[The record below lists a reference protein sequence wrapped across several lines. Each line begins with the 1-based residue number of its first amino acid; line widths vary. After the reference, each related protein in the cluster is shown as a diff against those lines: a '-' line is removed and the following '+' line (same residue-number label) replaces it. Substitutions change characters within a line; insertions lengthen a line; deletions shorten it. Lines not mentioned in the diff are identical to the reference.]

1 MTALANQNKI
11 RTLAEALMA
20 HAEEVIERAH
30 SVLAALRAKR
40 EREAE
45 RRKEVFGRI
54 DISKPLRMPK
64 RGIQLSLKLQ

>member
-1 MTALANQNKI
+1 MT
-11 RTLAEALMA
+11 

-30 SVLAALRAKR
+30 SIVAALRAKR

-54 DISKPLRMPK
+54 DISKPLPMPS

>member
-1 MTALANQNKI
+1 MT
-11 RTLAEALMA
+11 
-20 HAEEVIERAH
+20 HAEGVIERAP
-30 SVLAALRAKR
+30 SIVAALRAKR

-54 DISKPLRMPK
+54 DIRKPLTILH

>member
-1 MTALANQNKI
+1 MEILMT
-11 RTLAEALMA
+11 
-20 HAEEVIERAH
+20 HADEVIERAH
-30 SVLAALRAKR
+30 SVVAALRAKR

-54 DISKPLRMPK
+54 DIGKPLPMPN